1 MTRFSTPALLA
12 SLGTALALAGAAGHA
27 AASEALADQK
37 LCLNCHKIDRPQ
49 VGPAFKAVAARY
61 ANDKGAVEMLA
72 ERIQKG
78 SVPGKGNWGAIPM
91 PANPQV
97 SADEAKQL
105 ATWVL
110 TVK

>member
-1 MTRFSTPALLA
+1 MNISTVFAAAALAAGFASPALASMELA
-12 SLGTALALAGAAGHA
+12 QKKSCMACHA
-27 AASEALADQK
+27 TDKK
-37 LCLNCHKIDRPQ
+37 L
-49 VGPAFKAVAARY
+49 VGPAYKEVAAKY
-61 ANDKGAVEMLA
+61 TGQKDAIAQLA

-105 ATWVL
+105 AAWVMS
-110 TVK
+110 VQ

>member
-1 MTRFSTPALLA
+1 MID
-12 SLGTALALAGAAGHA
+12 
-27 AASEALADQK
+27 EA
-37 LCLNCHKIDRPQ
+37 
-49 VGPAFKAVAARY
+49 VGRQ
-61 ANDKGAVEMLA
+61 LA

-78 SVPGKGNWGAIPM
+78 SLPGKGNWGAIPM

-105 ATWVL
+105 AAWVL

>member
-1 MTRFSTPALLA
+1 MNTSVAIAAAAMATLLA
-12 SLGTALALAGAAGHA
+12 APVQASMELAQKKSCMACHA
-27 AASEALADQK
+27 TDKK
-37 LCLNCHKIDRPQ
+37 L
-49 VGPAFKAVAARY
+49 VGPAYKDVAAKYAGQKDAVAQ
-61 ANDKGAVEMLA
+61 LA

-110 TVK
+110 SVK

>member
-1 MTRFSTPALLA
+1 MKTSVAMAAAALATLLA
-12 SLGTALALAGAAGHA
+12 APAQASMELAQKKSCMACHA
-27 AASEALADQK
+27 TDKK
-37 LCLNCHKIDRPQ
+37 L
-49 VGPAFKAVAARY
+49 VGPAYKEVAAKYAGQKDAVAQ
-61 ANDKGAVEMLA
+61 LA

-110 TVK
+110 SVK

>member
-1 MTRFSTPALLA
+1 MHPLFHALAAAALGALVATPALANADLA
-12 SLGTALALAGAAGHA
+12 QKKSCMACHA
-27 AASEALADQK
+27 TDKK
-37 LCLNCHKIDRPQ
+37 L
-49 VGPAFKAVAARY
+49 VGPAYKDVAAKY
-61 ANDKGAVEMLA
+61 AGQKDAAAQLA

-110 TVK
+110 SIK